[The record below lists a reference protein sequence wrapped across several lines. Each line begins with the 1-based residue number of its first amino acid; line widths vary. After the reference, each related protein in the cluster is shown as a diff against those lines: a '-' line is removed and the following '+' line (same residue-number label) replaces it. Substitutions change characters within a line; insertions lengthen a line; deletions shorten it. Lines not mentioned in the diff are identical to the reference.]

1 MTDHPMLFSG
11 AMVRAELDDRK
22 TNTRRILAPAN
33 TLFDGRSWTKLAKAQ
48 QWDWEKAWVD
58 DGQSPMGNPGP
69 YLKLPWL
76 SGDDA
81 FAGTTHRIY
90 PKIQPGDRI
99 WVKEMHAFTECRVDY
114 ETGSEENNYA
124 WQSDYGDPR
133 DYLDADPRGGMCSTV
148 RYAADGEDANPSE
161 LYPCIGLNGEVLRKA
176 EINWRPSIHLPRWA
190 SRITLTVT
198 GIRIER
204 LQDIS
209 EEDAIAEG
217 IERHKSGWLPYTTAF
232 YEADGVTPAN
242 YHADPRE
249 SFRSLWI
256 MINGIQSWN
265 ANPWVIAYAFTVDK
279 RNIDAAA
286 GSGTC

>member
-22 TNTRRILAPAN
+22 TNTRRTLTPAN
-33 TLFDGRSWTKLAKAQ
+33 TLFDGRPWTKLAKAQ

-58 DGQSPMGNPGP
+58 EGPSPMGNAGP

-99 WVKEMHAFTECRVDY
+99 WVKENHYLTDD
-114 ETGSEENNYA
+114 GHEEFAVYA
-124 WQSDYGDPR
+124 ED
-133 DYLDADPRGGMCSTV
+133 LVAVADH
-148 RYAADGEDANPSE
+148 
-161 LYPCIGLNGEVLRKA
+161 KA
-176 EINWRPSIHLPRWA
+176 SMERLSGQLSPKVISRHMKLRPSIHLPRWA

-209 EEDAIAEG
+209 EADAIAEG
-217 IERHKSGWLPYTTAF
+217 IERHKSGWMPYATAF

-242 YHADPRE
+242 YHGDPRE

-256 MINGIQSWN
+256 MINGIESWK

-279 RNIDAAA
+279 RNIDAVAEP
-286 GSGTC
+286 SPC